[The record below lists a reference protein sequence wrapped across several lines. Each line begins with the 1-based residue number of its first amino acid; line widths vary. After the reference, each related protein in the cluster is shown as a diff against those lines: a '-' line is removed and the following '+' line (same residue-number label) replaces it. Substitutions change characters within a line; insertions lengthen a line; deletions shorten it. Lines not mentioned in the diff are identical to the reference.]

1 MSVVERSLRGRVV
14 AAKRRASS
22 RSSFSV
28 TAASM
33 IAPRSPSGTCERM
46 RARSRWSFSW
56 SPALAVNCTLY
67 RPGARGWTT
76 GGEGGGSGLG
86 GPEKEDASGERARGC
101 AGLGVTVYPFRTELA
116 RLREYW
122 TPPRKESPRRGC
134 GGESRGPWFLRE
146 SPHQGR
152 CVFPRR
158 HFGDQL
164 LDLSLGPMRCASEQS
179 LPILCR
185 EVRCEQGDR
194 AQVKAPVAEHRQ
206 EHRVL
211 ARGAGDGDAQV
222 GLTLREME
230 SLRAVGEHGRERF
243 TGVEASLVR
252 LGNVGDEVRLDAARL
267 AEDLGQAAQED
278 VVGDRGERP
287 ALGFEGWSAR
297 GERGQ
302 SALVVHERRVR
313 LVMDRVGPLRRL
325 TRTKNHPRACA
336 RRVGKGAIERP
347 DATAESFP
355 RSALGLGAASQIA
368 AASSNMQPPCHA
380 SSRERGRAGG

>member
-1 MSVVERSLRGRVV
+1 M
-14 AAKRRASS
+14 
-22 RSSFSV
+22 
-28 TAASM
+28 
-33 IAPRSPSGTCERM
+33 
-46 RARSRWSFSW
+46 
-56 SPALAVNCTLY
+56 
-67 RPGARGWTT
+67 
-76 GGEGGGSGLG
+76 
-86 GPEKEDASGERARGC
+86 
-101 AGLGVTVYPFRTELA
+101 LGVTGRTHSGRSWLISGSTGHRHE
-116 RLREYW
+116 RSR
-122 TPPRKESPRRGC
+122 RRGC
-134 GGESRGPWFLRE
+134 ENRGPWFLRE

-158 HFGDQL
+158 HFGDQF

-179 LPILCR
+179 LPVLCR
-185 EVRCEQGDR
+185 EVRREQGDR

-243 TGVEASLVR
+243 TRVEASLVR

-267 AEDLGQAAQED
+267 AENLGQAAQED

-313 LVMDRVGPLRRL
+313 LVMDRVGPLRRSTSNVHGLAPGELARERSSAL
-325 TRTKNHPRACA
+325 TQRRSRSRASASA
-336 RRVGKGAIERP
+336 RRARSRP
-347 DATAESFP
+347 LRLTCTRHVAHHRGGGEGPAAED
-355 RSALGLGAASQIA
+355 G
-368 AASSNMQPPCHA
+368 
-380 SSRERGRAGG
+380 RG